1 MTASVNYLLFISAMV
16 LLTGNSVLAAEPAR
30 MGFVDMPRIIE
41 ASAMARDAAAE
52 TERAADAARKQ
63 LDTEQQ
69 AIAKMRQEFAQD
81 GTIMSESER
90 NARMKAIEERL
101 QAYNKQAA
109 DMQDDINRMRV
120 AMAEKALR
128 PVQKAI
134 AEIARE
140 EGVNAVFERTESAL
154 LYVDDAMDLTDRVIE
169 RVQAGEGKK

>member
-1 MTASVNYLLFISAMV
+1 
-16 LLTGNSVLAAEPAR
+16 
-30 MGFVDMPRIIE
+30 
-41 ASAMARDAAAE
+41 
-52 TERAADAARKQ
+52 
-63 LDTEQQ
+63 
-69 AIAKMRQEFAQD
+69 
-81 GTIMSESER
+81 MSESER

-154 LYVDDAMDLTDRVIE
+154 LYVDDVMDLTDRVIE